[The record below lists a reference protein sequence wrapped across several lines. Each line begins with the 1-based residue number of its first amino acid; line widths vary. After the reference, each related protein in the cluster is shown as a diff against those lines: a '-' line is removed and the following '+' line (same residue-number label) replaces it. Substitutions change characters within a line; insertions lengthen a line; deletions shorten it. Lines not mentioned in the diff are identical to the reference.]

1 MEDCEV
7 AMDLLSFALYHEGDN
22 TDSARVRALY
32 LPFLSPVYSR
42 LKLLVVIGCL
52 TRELTFLLL
61 CMFRLRLPRPEAR
74 PRVPP

>member
-32 LPFLSPVYSR
+32 ISSQ
-42 LKLLVVIGCL
+42 
-52 TRELTFLLL
+52 
-61 CMFRLRLPRPEAR
+61 
-74 PRVPP
+74 PPSY